1 MTIATINDIFLPF
14 ILFLS
19 IFSFICLLR
28 HREQPAAPT
37 EIKRAFTPECD
48 PEPQGEPKEIPSLP
62 IVPQPQPTIPLAL
75 PPGKSRRHN
84 GTVPLTNPVLVT
96 PAPTPTMA
104 ADLDGLDLDRLPW
117 RQARKVARALGIKQ
131 KVSGKDKPVKFLRAE
146 IKQRLKAA
154 PTTTAETL
162 QAVLAA

>member
-1 MTIATINDIFLPF
+1 MTIATINNISLPF

-19 IFSFICLLR
+19 IFSFICLLL

-37 EIKRAFTPECD
+37 EIKPAFTAELN
-48 PEPQGEPKEIPSLP
+48 PEPQGEPKEIPSPP

-96 PAPTPTMA
+96 PPPTIA
-104 ADLDGLDLDRLPW
+104 ASLDGLDLDRLPL

-146 IKQRLKAA
+146 IKQRLKAE